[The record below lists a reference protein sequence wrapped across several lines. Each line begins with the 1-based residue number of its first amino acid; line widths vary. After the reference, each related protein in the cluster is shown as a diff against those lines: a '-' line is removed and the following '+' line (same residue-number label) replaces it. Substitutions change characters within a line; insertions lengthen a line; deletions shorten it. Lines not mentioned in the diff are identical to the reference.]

1 MFSRP
6 TIFGWMLILFMEW
19 FIKILDNK
27 TTVFNHDI
35 DTLDTKL
42 LHTFS
47 VSITKKMAK
56 MYT

>member
-19 FIKILDNK
+19 FIKILDNEIS
-27 TTVFNHDI
+27 VFDHNIDI
-35 DTLDTKL
+35 LDTNL

-47 VSITKKMAK
+47 VSITK
-56 MYT
+56 

>member
-35 DTLDTKL
+35 DTLDTNL
-42 LHTFS
+42 LPTFS

>member
-35 DTLDTKL
+35 DTLDTNL
-42 LHTFS
+42 LPTFS
-47 VSITKKMAK
+47 VSITK
-56 MYT
+56 